1 MMTASIDF
9 MYVLFQAQIH
19 VESILQSLKEIGSIL
34 LSRTLVG
41 EEQKKLTAKAMSLLV
56 MREEPDILARTV
68 LTNKGNSFQFTSL
81 AIQLANDTQYIDS
94 QVGTG
99 TIDGASYNFIENIAP
114 LLLLKNAS

>member
-1 MMTASIDF
+1 MMTASTDF

-34 LSRTLVG
+34 LSRTFVG

-56 MREEPDILARTV
+56 LRERPDMLVRTV
-68 LTNKGNSFQFTSL
+68 LTSKGNSFQLTSL
-81 AIQLANDTQYIDS
+81 PIQLVNVTQYVDS

-99 TIDGASYNFIENIAP
+99 TNDGASHNFTANITP
-114 LLLLKNAS
+114 LLVWMNAP

>member
-1 MMTASIDF
+1 MMTASTDF

-34 LSRTLVG
+34 LSRTFVG

-56 MREEPDILARTV
+56 LRERPDMLVRTV
-68 LTNKGNSFQFTSL
+68 LTSKGNSFQLTSL
-81 AIQLANDTQYIDS
+81 PIQLVNVTQYVDS

-99 TIDGASYNFIENIAP
+99 TIDSASHNFTVNIAP
-114 LLLLKNAS
+114 LLVLKNAP